1 MKQIVQ
7 PYVTDVE
14 ARSSRQTDTE
24 GHSDD
29 FANAGLSRSAVH
41 AGEERGSNGVSTT
54 DSSSPGSIYA
64 TPLTE
69 TSIRLES
76 TDKYPFAEYPSHEVG
91 YTEDALLVENAGSF
105 GQKVQDRPPD
115 GTIVKTVIRTS
126 DDRKDDEYSFQK
138 PYSSTVSP
146 LEDEDKKSY
155 ISVIQEPLVLAL
167 KEESNLA
174 DDSSSGG
181 AKLINSETSAG
192 SPEIFSEI
200 TTESSPSGNV
210 ASILENDVVPEV
222 LPTPLARLSRA
233 HNDTAD
239 EKIAEKSSTSVKKSE
254 NVVKTSTTVEIVP
267 SFRTRFSG
275 PIVVADLPDRE
286 TQKMIVDYMDDASET
301 YGSVESAKIIP
312 ETKAE
317 SFKTADS
324 VSITSAAMLNPLQ
337 VGITL
342 VNAKQAGLTYDN
354 ERSVATDFEDYQNDL
369 QRLATVDKELVGNGE
384 NQSRIDYQNLEVGKH
399 VEIDIQKVP
408 DDSVEIQKSIELYHT
423 APVQEIHY
431 PPEYIQQTAN
441 LGVIETNNIGNLQR
455 SKQPYDQI
463 EQSELRPTYD
473 IYQGDT
479 RLPIDRFII
488 INLS

>member
-1 MKQIVQ
+1 MQSVDLPAKQIVQ

-14 ARSSRQTDTE
+14 VRSSRQAED
-24 GHSDD
+24 HSDD

-64 TPLTE
+64 TPLSE

-76 TDKYPFAEYPSHEVG
+76 TDNYPFAEYPSHEAG
-91 YTEDALLVENAGSF
+91 YTEDALLVENAGNF
-105 GQKVQDRPPD
+105 GQKVQDRPD
-115 GTIVKTVIRTS
+115 GTIVRTVIRAREG
-126 DDRKDDEYSFQK
+126 RKGDEYSFQE

-146 LEDEDKKSY
+146 HEDEDDRKRSY

-167 KEESNLA
+167 KEERNLA
-174 DDSSSGG
+174 DDTFSDD
-181 AKLINSETSAG
+181 AKPTDSETSAG
-192 SPEIFSEI
+192 NPDEIPREI
-200 TTESSPSGNV
+200 TTENSPPGNV
-210 ASILENDVVPEV
+210 TSILENDVVPEI

-233 HNDTAD
+233 RNDTASN
-239 EKIAEKSSTSVKKSE
+239 EKVTEKPSAKKSE

-267 SFRTRFSG
+267 SFHGRFSG

-286 TQKMIVDYMDDASET
+286 TERMIVDYMDDASET
-301 YGSVESAKIIP
+301 YGSVDSAKIA
-312 ETKAE
+312 KAGG
-317 SFKTADS
+317 FKTADS
-324 VSITSAAMLNPLQ
+324 AITSAAMLNPLQ

-342 VNAKQAGLTYDN
+342 VNANQAGLTYYN
-354 ERSVATDFEDYQNDL
+354 ERPAIEDYPQNDL

-384 NQSRIDYQNLEVGKH
+384 NQTRDDYQNEDFEVGKRLE
-399 VEIDIQKVP
+399 VDIQKVP
-408 DDSVEIQKSIELYHT
+408 DDSVEIQKSVELYHT

-455 SKQPYDQI
+455 SKQPYDQS

-473 IYQGDT
+473 IYQGNT
-479 RLPIDRFII
+479 RLPIDRYRY
-488 INLS
+488 

>member
-1 MKQIVQ
+1 MQSVDLPPKQIVQ

-14 ARSSRQTDTE
+14 VRSSRQIED
-24 GHSDD
+24 HSDD

-64 TPLTE
+64 TPLSE

-76 TDKYPFAEYPSHEVG
+76 TDKYPFAEYPSHEAG
-91 YTEDALLVENAGSF
+91 YTEDALLVENAGNF
-105 GQKVQDRPPD
+105 GQKVQDRPD
-115 GTIVKTVIRTS
+115 GTIVRTIIRTS
-126 DDRKDDEYSFQK
+126 EGRKDDEYSFQK

-146 LEDEDKKSY
+146 HEDEDDRKRPY
-155 ISVIQEPLVLAL
+155 ISAIQEPLVLAW

-174 DDSSSGG
+174 DDSSSDD
-181 AKLINSETSAG
+181 AKLIDSETSAG
-192 SPEIFSEI
+192 NPDEILSEI
-200 TTESSPSGNV
+200 TSPAGNV
-210 ASILENDVVPEV
+210 ASILENDVVPET

-233 HNDTAD
+233 RNDTAD
-239 EKIAEKSSTSVKKSE
+239 EEIAEKPSAKKSE

-267 SFRTRFSG
+267 SFRARFSG

-286 TQKMIVDYMDDASET
+286 TERMIVDYMDDASET
-301 YGSVESAKIIP
+301 YGSVDHGKISS

-317 SFKTADS
+317 DFKTAGS
-324 VSITSAAMLNPLQ
+324 ASITSAAMLNPLQ

-342 VNAKQAGLTYDN
+342 MNANQAGLTYYN
-354 ERSVATDFEDYQNDL
+354 EPSATGIEDYPQNDL
-369 QRLATVDKELVGNGE
+369 QRLATVDKELVENGGNQTRVDYRNE
-384 NQSRIDYQNLEVGKH
+384 NFEVGKR
-399 VEIDIQKVP
+399 VEVDIQKIP

-431 PPEYIQQTAN
+431 PPQYIQQTAN

-473 IYQGDT
+473 IYQGNT
-479 RLPIDRFII
+479 RLPIDR
-488 INLS
+488 